1 MCWRWVFGCGTMC
14 WDTVP
19 AFDGGLNDSEPCSA
33 AGQSYATRG
42 ETIERNAAGQE
53 LGSGG

>member
-1 MCWRWVFGCGTMC
+1 MC